1 MKNKE
6 ELDKKYK
13 TYRWAEHI
21 CIALAAISC
30 ILPMVVAS
38 VKAVPETPD
47 VGSKWAI
54 GGVAIFFIVI
64 ISLIL
69 LRNFVKKFIAN
80 IPATLT
86 VFISVIAMLL
96 FLVCLKKVIDDAIAV
111 LIVGAVGSF
120 VGVILEI
127 VSMIC
132 KIQADDIEKLC
143 GRISHV

>member
-1 MKNKE
+1 M
-6 ELDKKYK
+6 DKIKIERKYK
-13 TYRWAEHI
+13 VCRWLQHI

-30 ILPMVVAS
+30 ILPMIVAS
-38 VKAVPETPD
+38 IKVAPETPD
-47 VGSKWAI
+47 VSSKLAI

-69 LRNFVKKFIAN
+69 LRSFVKKFIAN

-96 FLVCLKKVIDDAIAV
+96 FLVCLKKIIDDAIAV

-120 VGVILEI
+120 VGVIFEI

-132 KIQADDIEKLC
+132 KIQADDIKELC